1 MHIYYIYMLVL
12 ATLYV
17 LQDASL
23 FVLISSNAVVTPLV
37 EQTNVYPIR

>member
-17 LQDASL
+17 LQDAPL
-23 FVLISSNAVVTPLV
+23 FVLISSNTVVTPLV
-37 EQTNVYPIR
+37 EQTNVYLIR